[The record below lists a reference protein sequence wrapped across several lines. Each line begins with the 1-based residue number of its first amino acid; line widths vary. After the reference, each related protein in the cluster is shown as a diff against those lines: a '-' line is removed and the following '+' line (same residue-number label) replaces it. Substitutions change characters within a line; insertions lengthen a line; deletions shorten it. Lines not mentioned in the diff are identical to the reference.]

1 MGNIGDS
8 LGVVTFPGIVLQDK
22 SEIQKA
28 GAELRLVRT
37 LSMQRKNLS
46 QTSGTSPTVVVSL
59 RPRGL
64 RPPAAAAYL
73 GCTPF
78 AIEEA
83 MRSGALRFRIVGGCR
98 VVAIKDLDR
107 YFESIQPQ
115 TGKREGRGRFKAYP
129 IAARRAA

>member
-1 MGNIGDS
+1 MHKRNPNE
-8 LGVVTFPGIVLQDK
+8 V
-22 SEIQKA
+22 
-28 GAELRLVRT
+28 
-37 LSMQRKNLS
+37 
-46 QTSGTSPTVVVSL
+46 SGTSPTVVLSL

-83 MRSGALRFRIVGGCR
+83 MRSGALRFRIVGGSR
-98 VVAIKDLDR
+98 VVAIEDLDK

-115 TGKREGRGRFKAYP
+115 IGKLVGRGRFLE
-129 IAARRAA
+129 IATEARKLAA

>member
-1 MGNIGDS
+1 
-8 LGVVTFPGIVLQDK
+8 
-22 SEIQKA
+22 
-28 GAELRLVRT
+28 
-37 LSMQRKNLS
+37 MQRTNLN

-83 MRSGALRFRIVGGCR
+83 MRSGALRFRIVGGSR
-98 VVAIKDLDR
+98 VVAIEDLDK

-115 TGKREGRGRFKAYP
+115 IGKLAGRGRFLEA
-129 IAARRAA
+129 ATEARRAA